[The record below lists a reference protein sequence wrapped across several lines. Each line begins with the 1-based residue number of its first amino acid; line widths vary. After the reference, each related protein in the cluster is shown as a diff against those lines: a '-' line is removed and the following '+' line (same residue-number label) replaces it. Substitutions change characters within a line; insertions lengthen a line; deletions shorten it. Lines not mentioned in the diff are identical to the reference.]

1 MITDFSPVFCT
12 MKEWNQL
19 ESLTGFMIS
28 INDILRL
35 LDEAFTVETLFGPS
49 VVLFFEHELA
59 SGSYMSRE
67 DMMRRHVNFMR
78 VSNVRYRLDY
88 AR

>member
-1 MITDFSPVFCT
+1 MSDFSPIFST

-35 LDEAFTVETLFGPS
+35 LDKAFTVESLFGPS
-49 VVLFFEHELA
+49 VIGFFEHELG
-59 SGSYMSRE
+59 SNSYMSRE

-78 VSNVRYRLDY
+78 VNREYKI
-88 AR
+88 